1 MSLALQL
8 LINGLVSGG
17 LLGLA
22 ALGVSLIFGVMR
34 VVNFAHGEFITL
46 GAYATWLLVS
56 TWQLSPLLGLPLS
69 FVLGA
74 AVGVVVQ
81 AVVLA
86 RVASRPELEVLMVT
100 YALSV
105 LGLGL
110 FAQGFGGDFRGYS
123 EGPRGTVDLAGALV
137 GWRSLTV
144 LLACLLLG
152 GATLLLVTRTRLG
165 LGLRALAQNRD
176 QAAASGIN
184 VARSERVAF
193 GIAAGLAAAAGSLV
207 SMIGTT
213 TPSVGHDLVL
223 DAFVVVILGG
233 MGSIGG
239 ALAGAL
245 ALGVV
250 QSVVGYAL
258 DDAWARIVAYL
269 LLYLVILLRPQ
280 GLFGRAVAA

>member
-8 LINGLVSGG
+8 LVNGLVSGG
-17 LLGLA
+17 LLGVA
-22 ALGVSLIFGVMR
+22 ALGVALIFGVMR

-56 TWQLSPLLGLPLS
+56 QLHLSPLVGLPVA

-74 AVGVVVQ
+74 LVGVVVQ

-86 RVASRPELEVLMVT
+86 RVTGRPELDVLMVT

-110 FAQGFGGDFRGYS
+110 FAQGFGGDFRSYS
-123 EGPRGTVDLAGALV
+123 QGPHGNLDVAGAII

-144 LLACLLLG
+144 LLACVAMS
-152 GATLLLVTRTRLG
+152 GATVLVIQRTRLG

-176 QAAASGIN
+176 SAATCGIN
-184 VARSERVAF
+184 VVAAERIAF
-193 GIAAGLAAAAGSLV
+193 ALASGLAAAAGCLV

-213 TPSVGHDLVL
+213 TPNVGHDLVL

-233 MGSIGG
+233 MGSISG
-239 ALAGAL
+239 ALVGAL
-245 ALGVV
+245 ALGLV
-250 QSVVGYAL
+250 QSVVSYAL
-258 DDAWARIVAYL
+258 DDSWSRMVAYL
-269 LLYLVILLRPQ
+269 LLYCIILLRPQ
-280 GLFGRAVAA
+280 GLFGRAAA

>member
-8 LINGLVSGG
+8 LVNGLVSGG
-17 LLGLA
+17 LLGVA
-22 ALGVSLIFGVMR
+22 ALGVALIFGVMR

-56 TWQLSPLLGLPLS
+56 QLHLSPLVGLPVA
-69 FVLGA
+69 FVLGGL
-74 AVGVVVQ
+74 VGVVVQ
-81 AVVLA
+81 AVILS
-86 RVASRPELEVLMVT
+86 RVTGRPELDVLMVM

-110 FAQGFGGDFRGYS
+110 FAQGFGGDFRSYA
-123 EGPRGTVDLAGALV
+123 EGPRGNLDIAGAII

-144 LLACLLLG
+144 LLACVAMS
-152 GATLLLVTRTRLG
+152 GATLLVIQRTRLG

-176 QAAASGIN
+176 SAATCGIN
-184 VARSERVAF
+184 VIGAERIAF
-193 GIAAGLAAAAGSLV
+193 GLASGLAAAAGCLV

-213 TPSVGHDLVL
+213 TPNVGHDLVL

-233 MGSIGG
+233 MGSISG
-239 ALAGAL
+239 ALVGAL
-245 ALGVV
+245 ALGLV

-258 DDAWARIVAYL
+258 DDSWSRMVAYL
-269 LLYLVILLRPQ
+269 LLYVIILLRPQ
-280 GLFGRAVAA
+280 GLFGRAAA

>member
-8 LINGLVSGG
+8 LVNGLVSGG
-17 LLGLA
+17 LLGVA
-22 ALGVSLIFGVMR
+22 ALGVALIFGVMR

-56 TWQLSPLLGLPLS
+56 QLHLSPLLGLPVA
-69 FVLGA
+69 FVLGGL
-74 AVGVVVQ
+74 VGVVVQ
-81 AVVLA
+81 AVVLS
-86 RVASRPELEVLMVT
+86 RVTGRPELDVLMVT

-110 FAQGFGGDFRGYS
+110 FAQGFGGDFRSYA
-123 EGPRGTVDLAGALV
+123 EGPRGNLDIAGAII

-144 LLACLLLG
+144 LLACVAMS
-152 GATLLLVTRTRLG
+152 GATLLVIQRTRLG

-176 QAAASGIN
+176 SAATCGIN
-184 VARSERVAF
+184 VIGAERIAF
-193 GIAAGLAAAAGSLV
+193 GLASGLAAAAGCLV

-213 TPSVGHDLVL
+213 TPNVGHDLVL

-233 MGSIGG
+233 MGSISG
-239 ALAGAL
+239 ALVGAL
-245 ALGVV
+245 ALGLV

-258 DDAWARIVAYL
+258 DDSWSRMVAYL
-269 LLYLVILLRPQ
+269 LLYVIILLRPQ
-280 GLFGRAVAA
+280 GLFGRAAA

>member
-8 LINGLVSGG
+8 LVNGLVSGG
-17 LLGLA
+17 LLGVA
-22 ALGVSLIFGVMR
+22 ALGVALIFGVMR

-56 TWQLSPLLGLPLS
+56 QLHLSPLVGLPVA
-69 FVLGA
+69 FVLGGL
-74 AVGVVVQ
+74 VGVVVQ
-81 AVVLA
+81 AVVLS
-86 RVASRPELEVLMVT
+86 RVTGRPELDVLMVT

-110 FAQGFGGDFRGYS
+110 FAQGFGGDFRSYA
-123 EGPRGTVDLAGALV
+123 EGPRGNLDIAGAII

-144 LLACLLLG
+144 LLACVAMS
-152 GATLLLVTRTRLG
+152 GATLLVIQRTRLG

-176 QAAASGIN
+176 SAATCGIN
-184 VARSERVAF
+184 VISAERLAF
-193 GIAAGLAAAAGSLV
+193 GLASGLAAAAGCLV

-213 TPSVGHDLVL
+213 TPNVGHDLVL

-233 MGSIGG
+233 MGSISG
-239 ALAGAL
+239 ALVGAL
-245 ALGVV
+245 ALGLV

-258 DDAWARIVAYL
+258 DDSWSRMVAYL
-269 LLYLVILLRPQ
+269 LLYLIILLRPQ
-280 GLFGRAVAA
+280 GLFGRAAA

>member
-8 LINGLVSGG
+8 LVNGLVSGG
-17 LLGLA
+17 LLGVA
-22 ALGVSLIFGVMR
+22 ALGVALIFGVMR

-56 TWQLSPLLGLPLS
+56 QLHLSPLAGLPVA
-69 FVLGA
+69 FVLGGL
-74 AVGVVVQ
+74 VGVIVQ
-81 AVVLA
+81 AVVLS
-86 RVASRPELEVLMVT
+86 RVTGRPELDVLMVT

-110 FAQGFGGDFRGYS
+110 FAQGFGGDFRSYA
-123 EGPRGTVDLAGALV
+123 EGPRGNLDIAGAII

-144 LLACLLLG
+144 LLACVAMS
-152 GATLLLVTRTRLG
+152 GATLLVIQRTRLG

-176 QAAASGIN
+176 SAATCGIN
-184 VARSERVAF
+184 VISAERLAF
-193 GIAAGLAAAAGSLV
+193 GLASGLAAAAGCLV

-213 TPSVGHDLVL
+213 TPNVGHDLVL

-233 MGSIGG
+233 MGSISG
-239 ALAGAL
+239 ALVGAL
-245 ALGVV
+245 ALGLV

-258 DDAWARIVAYL
+258 DDSWSRMVAYL
-269 LLYLVILLRPQ
+269 LLYLIILLRPQ
-280 GLFGRAVAA
+280 GLFGRAAA

>member
-8 LINGLVSGG
+8 LVNGLVSGG
-17 LLGLA
+17 LLGVA
-22 ALGVSLIFGVMR
+22 ALGVALIFGVMR

-56 TWQLSPLLGLPLS
+56 QLHLSPLAGLPVA
-69 FVLGA
+69 FVLGGL
-74 AVGVVVQ
+74 VGVIVQ
-81 AVVLA
+81 AVVLS
-86 RVASRPELEVLMVT
+86 RVTGRPELDVLMVT

-110 FAQGFGGDFRGYS
+110 FAQGFGGDFRSYA
-123 EGPRGTVDLAGALV
+123 EGPRGNLDIAGAII

-144 LLACLLLG
+144 LLASVMMS
-152 GATLLLVTRTRLG
+152 GATLLVIQRTRLG

-176 QAAASGIN
+176 SAATCGIN
-184 VARSERVAF
+184 VIGAERLAF
-193 GIAAGLAAAAGSLV
+193 GLASGLAAAAGCLV

-213 TPSVGHDLVL
+213 TPNVGHDLVL

-233 MGSIGG
+233 MGSISG
-239 ALAGAL
+239 ALVGAL
-245 ALGVV
+245 ALGLV

-258 DDAWARIVAYL
+258 DDSWSRMVAYL
-269 LLYLVILLRPQ
+269 LLYLIILLRPQ
-280 GLFGRAVAA
+280 GLFGRAAA

>member
-8 LINGLVSGG
+8 LVNGLVSGG
-17 LLGLA
+17 LLGVA
-22 ALGVSLIFGVMR
+22 ALGVALIFGVMR

-56 TWQLSPLLGLPLS
+56 QLHLSPLVGLPVA

-74 AVGVVVQ
+74 LVGVVVQ

-86 RVASRPELEVLMVT
+86 RVTGRPELDVLMVT

-110 FAQGFGGDFRGYS
+110 FAQGFGGDFRSYA
-123 EGPRGTVDLAGALV
+123 EGPRGNLDIAGAII

-144 LLACLLLG
+144 LLACVAMS
-152 GATLLLVTRTRLG
+152 GATLLVIQRTRLG

-176 QAAASGIN
+176 SAATCGIN
-184 VARSERVAF
+184 VVAAERIAF
-193 GIAAGLAAAAGSLV
+193 ALASGLAAAAGCLV

-213 TPSVGHDLVL
+213 TPNVGHDLVL

-239 ALAGAL
+239 ALVGAL
-245 ALGVV
+245 ALGLV
-250 QSVVGYAL
+250 QSVVSYVL
-258 DDAWARIVAYL
+258 DDSWSRMVAYL
-269 LLYLVILLRPQ
+269 LLYCIILLRPQ
-280 GLFGRAVAA
+280 GLFGRAAA

>member
-8 LINGLVSGG
+8 LVNGLVSGG
-17 LLGLA
+17 LLGVA
-22 ALGVSLIFGVMR
+22 ALGVALIFGVMR

-56 TWQLSPLLGLPLS
+56 QLHLSPLLGLPVA
-69 FVLGA
+69 FVLGGL
-74 AVGVVVQ
+74 VGVVVQ
-81 AVVLA
+81 AVVLS
-86 RVASRPELEVLMVT
+86 RVTGRPELDVLMVT

-110 FAQGFGGDFRGYS
+110 FAQGFGGDFRSYA
-123 EGPRGTVDLAGALV
+123 EGPRGNLDIAGAII

-144 LLACLLLG
+144 LLACVALS
-152 GATLLLVTRTRLG
+152 GATLLVIQRTRLG

-176 QAAASGIN
+176 SAATCGIN
-184 VARSERVAF
+184 VISAERLAF
-193 GIAAGLAAAAGSLV
+193 GLASGLAAAAGCLV

-213 TPSVGHDLVL
+213 TPNVGHDLVL

-233 MGSIGG
+233 MGSISG
-239 ALAGAL
+239 ALVGAL
-245 ALGVV
+245 ALGLV

-258 DDAWARIVAYL
+258 DDSWSRMVAYL
-269 LLYLVILLRPQ
+269 LLYLIILLRPQ
-280 GLFGRAVAA
+280 GLFGRAAA

>member
-8 LINGLVSGG
+8 LVNGLVSGG
-17 LLGLA
+17 LLGVA
-22 ALGVSLIFGVMR
+22 ALGVALIFGVMR

-56 TWQLSPLLGLPLS
+56 QLHLSPLVGLPVA
-69 FVLGA
+69 FVLGGL
-74 AVGVVVQ
+74 VGVVVQ
-81 AVVLA
+81 AVVLS
-86 RVASRPELEVLMVT
+86 RVTGRPELDVLMVT

-110 FAQGFGGDFRGYS
+110 FAQSFGGDFRSYA
-123 EGPRGTVDLAGALV
+123 EGPRGNLDIAGAII

-144 LLACLLLG
+144 LLACVAMSG
-152 GATLLLVTRTRLG
+152 VTLLVIQRTRLG

-176 QAAASGIN
+176 SAATCGIN
-184 VARSERVAF
+184 VISAERLAF
-193 GIAAGLAAAAGSLV
+193 GLACGLAAAAGCLV

-213 TPSVGHDLVL
+213 TPNVGHDLVL

-233 MGSIGG
+233 MGSISG
-239 ALAGAL
+239 ALVGAL
-245 ALGVV
+245 ALGLV

-258 DDAWARIVAYL
+258 DDSWSRMVAYL
-269 LLYLVILLRPQ
+269 LLYLIILLRPQ
-280 GLFGRAVAA
+280 GLFGRAA

>member
-8 LINGLVSGG
+8 LVNGLVSGG
-17 LLGLA
+17 LLGVA
-22 ALGVSLIFGVMR
+22 ALGVALIFGVMR

-56 TWQLSPLLGLPLS
+56 QLHLSPLLGLPVA
-69 FVLGA
+69 FVLGGL
-74 AVGVVVQ
+74 VGVVVQ
-81 AVVLA
+81 AVVLS
-86 RVASRPELEVLMVT
+86 RVTGRPELDVLMVT

-110 FAQGFGGDFRGYS
+110 FAQGFGGDFRSYA
-123 EGPRGTVDLAGALV
+123 EGPRGNLDIAGAII

-144 LLACLLLG
+144 LLACVAMS
-152 GATLLLVTRTRLG
+152 GATLLVIQRTRLG

-176 QAAASGIN
+176 SAATCGIN
-184 VARSERVAF
+184 VISAERLAF
-193 GIAAGLAAAAGSLV
+193 GLASGLAAAAGCLV

-213 TPSVGHDLVL
+213 TPNVGHDLVL

-233 MGSIGG
+233 MGSISG
-239 ALAGAL
+239 ALVGAL
-245 ALGVV
+245 ALGLV

-258 DDAWARIVAYL
+258 DDSWSRMVAYL
-269 LLYLVILLRPQ
+269 LLYLIILLRPQ
-280 GLFGRAVAA
+280 GLFGRAAA